1 MTPELLAAARLH
13 DELVARSGLS
23 LWIGAEPTFTRRDS
37 QDAPWLFIAEGGDKE
52 QMARELL
59 RAIARQLEVPARLFR
74 AEGRLYPGEQHPRF
88 SYGALWTRGGKG
100 PIADDSGMDAPPAP
114 VPPWEP
120 HTAWLTVTPDPGVVE
135 VNLAPA
141 PDLETFAAFS
151 EAVYRAAAEVGLT
164 AERFRFNG
172 QAVDSGGGGQITL
185 GGPTPEQSPFFLRPQ
200 LLPSL
205 LRYLNHHPALSYAFA
220 TECVGSASQGPRSDE
235 GVRERF
241 EELQVALDRLAA
253 RGDAATP
260 EELWQS
266 LAPLLVDSAGN
277 SHRAELNVE
286 KLWNPFSGARGKLGL
301 VELRSLRMAPD
312 LERMVALAALFRSL
326 AARFAL
332 HPFEESLVEWGSALH
347 ERFALPHFLR
357 EDLQQVLAELDEEG
371 LGLPALLAEALLRE
385 EPPLAEE
392 PLKGATLL
400 LRPALEFWPLLGD
413 VASQEQQGARLFD
426 PSTQRVQIELRV
438 RPGELRGRVSC
449 EGWEVPLQRAG
460 ARGGQEIY
468 VGAVRY
474 RAWEPNPGLHPGLRG
489 LDPLEVIWE
498 RGGETLAV
506 ALHGWLPGGGAYPDL
521 PADAQEAQ
529 RRRAE
534 RVVAR
539 RGVAPPG
546 PRRAPSGGEAAI
558 ALDLRRL
565 PAAESPA
572 AKR

>member
-37 QDAPWLFIAEGGDKE
+37 QDAPWLFTAEGGDKE
-52 QMARELL
+52 PKARELL
-59 RAIARQLEVPARLFR
+59 RAIARALEVPARLFR
-74 AEGRLYPGEQHPRF
+74 AEGRLYPGEQLPRF
-88 SYGALWTRGGKG
+88 SYGALWTRGEKG
-100 PIADDSGMDAPPAP
+100 AVADDSGMDAPPAP

-120 HTAWLTVTPDPGVVE
+120 QTAWLTVTPDPGVVE

-151 EAVYRAAAEVGLT
+151 EAVYRAAAEVGL
-164 AERFRFNG
+164 APERLRFNG
-172 QAVDSGGGGQITL
+172 QVVDSGGGGQLTL

-205 LRYLNHHPALSYAFA
+205 VRYLNHHPALSYAFA

-253 RGDAATP
+253 RGDAATA

-286 KLWNPFSGARGKLGL
+286 KLWNPFFGARGQLGL

-312 LERMVALAALFRSL
+312 LERMVALGALFRSL

-332 HPFEESLVEWGSALH
+332 QPFEEPLVEWGSALH

-357 EDLQQVLAELDEEG
+357 EDLRQVLAELGEAG
-371 LGLPALLAEALLRE
+371 LGVPPLLTEALLRE

-392 PLKGATLL
+392 TLKGATLL

-413 VASQEQQGARLFD
+413 AASQEQSGARLFD
-426 PSTQRVQIELRV
+426 PSTQRLQIELRV
-438 RPGELRGRVSC
+438 RPGELRGRVSA

-460 ARGGQEIY
+460 AQGGLEIY

-474 RAWEPNPGLHPGLRG
+474 RAWQPDPGLHPGLRT
-489 LDPLEVIWE
+489 LDPLEVVWE

-506 ALHGWLPGGGAYPDL
+506 ALHGWIPGGGVYPGL
-521 PADAQEAQ
+521 PADDEEAR

-534 RVVAR
+534 RAVVR
-539 RGVAPPG
+539 RGVSLPAPK
-546 PRRAPSGGEAAI
+546 RAPSRGESAL

-565 PAAESPA
+565 GG
-572 AKR
+572 